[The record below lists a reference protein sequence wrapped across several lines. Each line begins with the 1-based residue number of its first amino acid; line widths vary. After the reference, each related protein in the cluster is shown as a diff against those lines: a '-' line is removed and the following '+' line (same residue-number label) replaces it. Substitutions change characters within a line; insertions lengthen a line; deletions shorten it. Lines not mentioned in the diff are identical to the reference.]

1 MFCWVDEYKIY
12 QKIYNNMK
20 QYLLLALTVV
30 LVMAAADED
39 KVTAL
44 NGYYD
49 FTGEFQMYS
58 GYLTLQEKPQIA
70 NHYLFITSKDKPETD
85 DLVLWLNG
93 GPGCSSLLGTSTS
106 NLRIHSGVRSARDQ
120 AGRQH
125 PLTHQERI
133 RMERPRKHAFH

>member
-1 MFCWVDEYKIY
+1 
-12 QKIYNNMK
+12 MK

-93 GPGCSSLLGTSTS
+93 GPGCSSLLGT
-106 NLRIHSGVRSARDQ
+106 L
-120 AGRQH
+120 
-125 PLTHQERI
+125 PLTSGFIQEFGPHVI
-133 RMERPRKHAFH
+133 KQGANTL